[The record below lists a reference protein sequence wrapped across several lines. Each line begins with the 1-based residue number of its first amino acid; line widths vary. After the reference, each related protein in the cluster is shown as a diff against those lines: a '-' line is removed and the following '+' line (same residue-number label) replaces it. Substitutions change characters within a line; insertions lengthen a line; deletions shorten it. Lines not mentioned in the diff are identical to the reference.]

1 MTTAETSMADRLGFT
16 QGQTV
21 REIGHAQDS
30 DADLRQSVE
39 ELTGKELVGV
49 GTGGVADA
57 VLMWWRDDDGD
68 LVDGLLDA
76 LTDLS
81 EDGVVWLLTPKTGRV
96 GHVEPSD
103 IAEGA
108 ATAGLVQTSSVRAAV
123 DWQGTEL
130 RTPKARRSGRGA

>member
-30 DADLRQSVE
+30 DTDLRQAVE
-39 ELTGKELVGV
+39 EATGKELVGV
-49 GTGGVADA
+49 GTGGPADA
-57 VLMWWRDDDGD
+57 VLLWWRDDDGD
-68 LVDGLLDA
+68 LVDGLHEA
-76 LTDLS
+76 LTDLC
-81 EDGVVWLLTPKTGRV
+81 EDGAVWLLTPRTGRM

-103 IAEGA
+103 IAESA
-108 ATAGLVQTSSVRAAV
+108 ATAGLVRTGSVTAAV

-130 RTPKARRSGRGA
+130 RTPRARRSGRSA